1 MLKKV
6 GNLGL
11 TVVTVALLS
20 AFAYFAYHGHRITEV
35 AGQTTV
41 FPTLGILPYYALRSF
56 LRMLAAY
63 FLSLIF
69 SLAYGYK
76 AATDARAEKILLPV
90 LDVLQSVPILG
101 FFPAA
106 IYFFVNLFRGSILG
120 IELASIFLIFTSQA
134 WNMTFGFYESITT
147 IPDELKE
154 VADAYRV
161 TGWRRFV
168 KLYLPA
174 GIPKLVYNS
183 ILSWSGGWYFLIAA
197 EIITIGPV
205 EYSLPGLGSYL
216 IRTAEEGELGLT
228 LAGLATLVAIIT
240 VMNTFIWHPLST
252 WAENFKYEFET
263 GGGRQL
269 PKGWGYRLW
278 YEAPV
283 FRELRKLM
291 ISGGSALGRALV
303 SLGSRLPGRSY
314 FPWFGRIISWG
325 FLLLLAYSLLRGLIA
340 LVILFLPPWHAE
352 IFTIPQAIFYSFLRL
367 LAAYILSLLW
377 TLPVAIWM
385 GHNEKAYNVLMP
397 VFEVLASVPATAL
410 FPILVFLLVGFAGG
424 MELAAVLLVLT
435 GMQWYLLFNIVAGV
449 KSIPKD
455 MKEAAMVF
463 GLKGFKYLRRVV
475 FPALIPS
482 LVTGSIT
489 AWGGGWNALIVSE
502 YVVYAG
508 QTYMAF
514 GIGSLLDKAIYT
526 TGNFQ
531 VIWSS
536 LMAMVVVIVALN
548 RFFWRKLYEW
558 AAARFSFEAEE

>member
-1 MLKKV
+1 MKRV
-6 GNLGL
+6 SNVGL
-11 TVVTVALLS
+11 TVVTIALLS
-20 AFAYFAYHGHRITEV
+20 AFAYFAYHGHRITEL

-41 FPTLGILPYYALRSF
+41 LATLGILPYYALRSF

-106 IYFFVNLFRGSILG
+106 IYFFVNLFRGSIWG

-147 IPDELKE
+147 IPAELKE
-154 VADAYRV
+154 AADAYQV
-161 TGWRRFV
+161 TGWRRFL

-228 LAGLATLVAIIT
+228 IAGLLALVTIIT
-240 VMNTFIWHPLST
+240 IMNTFIWHPLST

-278 YEAPV
+278 YEAPI
-283 FRELRKLM
+283 FRDLRKL
-291 ISGGSALGRALV
+291 IVSGGSALGKAMI
-303 SLGSRLPGRSY
+303 SLGHKFPGRLY
-314 FPWFGRIISWG
+314 FPWVGRLISWG
-325 FLLLLAYSLLRGLIA
+325 LIFLLAYSLLRGLIA
-340 LVILFLPPWHAE
+340 LIELFLPPWQAE
-352 IFTIPQAIFYSFLRL
+352 IFTIPQAILYSFLRL
-367 LAAYILSLLW
+367 LGAYILSLLW
-377 TLPVAIWM
+377 TLPVAIWI
-385 GHNEKAYNVLMP
+385 GHNERAYEVLVP

-410 FPILVFLLVGFAGG
+410 FPIIVFLLVGFTGG
-424 MELAAVLLVLT
+424 MELAAILLVLT
-435 GMQWYLLFNIVAGV
+435 GMQWYLLFNLIAGV
-449 KSIPKD
+449 KSIPRD

-463 GLKGFKYLRRVV
+463 GLRGSKYVRRVV
-475 FPALIPS
+475 LPALIPS

-508 QTYMAF
+508 QIYMTF
-514 GIGSLLDKAIYT
+514 GIGSLLDKAMYT

-536 LMAMVVVIVALN
+536 LMTMVLVIVVLN

-558 AAARFSFEAEE
+558 AAARFSLEAEE